1 MSGIWRSSKPTFTSN
16 LLPVVVNGTCGSSEA
31 RILIR
36 QPEYTANIN
45 EPIND
50 NAKNK
55 IEKDVFVDGLLSS
68 ASIEK
73 LVTSLKKYQDYF
85 GRNQIEFY
93 EIVEM

>member
-1 MSGIWRSSKPTFTSN
+1 MKSDNLVSS
-16 LLPVVVNGTCGSSEA
+16 LVVVNGTCGLFEA

-55 IEKDVFVDGLLSS
+55 IEKDVFVDGL
-68 ASIEK
+68 IH
-73 LVTSLKKYQDYF
+73 SLIRCSLIQSCSGGAENFTKYLLM
-85 GRNQIEFY
+85 EFSLY
-93 EIVEM
+93 NFMV